1 MTETTA
7 PRATQPAVPDVALIC
22 PVCGSADLRIFYSE
36 RRACRVTTRALAT
49 DDPTA
54 FQGADPWPS
63 YQADEVVDIDPDTFA
78 VACDAC
84 HAHDLTPRLLDLD
97 TARRE
102 HDALIDGLAAL
113 GATWTDI
120 EGVGSGYTLARY
132 APGPVERD
140 TGGGDPVR
148 LGGGDEAET
157 YADELAALAAAI
169 TGNTRDLTG
178 ARQRPDY
185 YHYEGSLL

>member
-1 MTETTA
+1 MTETA
-7 PRATQPAVPDVALIC
+7 ATRPVPSDIILVC
-22 PVCGSADLRIFYSE
+22 PHCGSADLRIFYSE

-49 DDPTA
+49 DDPNA
-54 FQGADPWPS
+54 LYGADPWPS
-63 YQADEVVDIDPDTFA
+63 YQADAFVDIDPATFA

-120 EGVGSGYTLARY
+120 EGTGSNSGYTLARY

-148 LGGGDEAET
+148 IGDDETET

-169 TGNTRDLTG
+169 TGNARDLVG
-178 ARQRPDY
+178 ARQRPDDY
-185 YHYEGSLL
+185 RYEGTMP

>member
-1 MTETTA
+1 MTETTV
-7 PRATQPAVPDVALIC
+7 PRATPPAAPDVALIC
-22 PVCGSADLRIFYSE
+22 PACGSADLRIFYSE

-49 DDPTA
+49 GDPAA

-63 YQADEVVDIDPDTFA
+63 YQADEFVDIDPATFA

-84 HAHDLTPRLLDLD
+84 HAHALTPRLLDLD

-113 GATWTDI
+113 GATWLDV
-120 EGVGSGYTLARY
+120 EGSPSGYTLARY

-140 TGGGDPVR
+140 TGGGDPLR
-148 LGGGDEAET
+148 LGGDDEAET

-169 TGNTRDLTG
+169 ARNTRDLMG
-178 ARQRPDY
+178 ARQRPDDY
-185 YHYEGSLL
+185 RYEGSLP

>member
-1 MTETTA
+1 MTETSA
-7 PRATQPAVPDVALIC
+7 PRATPPAAPDVALIC
-22 PVCGSADLRIFYSE
+22 PDCGSTDLRIFYSE

-49 DDPTA
+49 DDPA
-54 FQGADPWPS
+54 AGAEPWPS
-63 YQADEVVDIDPDTFA
+63 YEADAFVDIDPDTFA

-102 HDALIDGLAAL
+102 HDAAIDGLATL
-113 GATWTDI
+113 GAAWTDI
-120 EGVGSGYTLARY
+120 EGTGSGYTLARS

-140 TGGGDPVR
+140 TNAWEPVR
-148 LGGGDEAET
+148 IGDDEANT

-169 TGNTRDLTG
+169 ARNTRDLTG
-178 ARQRPDY
+178 ARQRPDEY
-185 YHYEGSLL
+185 RYEGSLP

>member
-1 MTETTA
+1 MTETIA
-7 PRATQPAVPDVALIC
+7 PHAMPPAAPVVALIC
-22 PVCGSADLRIFYSE
+22 PACGSADLRIFYSE
-36 RRACRVTTRALAT
+36 RRVCRVTTRALAT
-49 DDPTA
+49 DNPDA
-54 FQGADPWPS
+54 LQGAEPWPS
-63 YQADEVVDIDPDTFA
+63 YEADAFVDIDPDTFA

-102 HDALIDGLAAL
+102 HDALLDGLAAL

>member
-7 PRATQPAVPDVALIC
+7 PPPAPPALTLVC
-22 PVCGSADLRIFYSE
+22 PHCGNPDLRIFYSE

-49 DDPTA
+49 ADPTA

-63 YQADEVVDIDPDTFA
+63 YQADEFVDIDPDTFA

-84 HAHDLTPRLLDLD
+84 HAHDITPRLLDLD

-120 EGVGSGYTLARY
+120 EGGGSGYILARY
-132 APGPVERD
+132 APGPVEWD

-148 LGGGDEAET
+148 LGGDETET

-169 TGNTRDLTG
+169 TGNTHDLVG
-178 ARQRPDY
+178 ARQRPDDY
-185 YHYEGSLL
+185 RYDGTMP

>member
-7 PRATQPAVPDVALIC
+7 TRPDAPRVTLVC
-22 PVCGSADLRIFYSE
+22 PHCGSADLRIFYSE
-36 RRACRVTTRALAT
+36 RRVCRVTTRALAT
-49 DDPTA
+49 DDPNA
-54 FQGADPWPS
+54 LQGADPWPS
-63 YQADEVVDIDPDTFA
+63 YQADEFVDIDPDTFA
-78 VACDAC
+78 VTCDAC
-84 HAHDLTPRLLDLD
+84 HAHDLTPRPLDLD

-140 TGGGDPVR
+140 TGGSDLVR
-148 LGGGDEAET
+148 LGGDETET

>member
-1 MTETTA
+1 MTETTTTQPDA
-7 PRATQPAVPDVALIC
+7 PRVTLVC
-22 PVCGSADLRIFYSE
+22 PHCGSADLRIFYSE
-36 RRACRVTTRALAT
+36 RRVCRVTTRALAT
-49 DDPTA
+49 DDPA
-54 FQGADPWPS
+54 AGADPWPS
-63 YQADEVVDIDPDTFA
+63 YEADTFVDIDPDTFA

-113 GATWTDI
+113 GTTWTDI

-132 APGPVERD
+132 APGRLEWD

-148 LGGGDEAET
+148 LGDDDNADT
-157 YADELAALAAAI
+157 DADELAALAAAI
-169 TGNTRDLTG
+169 ARNTRDLMG
-178 ARQRPDY
+178 ARQRPDDY
-185 YHYEGSLL
+185 RYEGSLP

>member
-7 PRATQPAVPDVALIC
+7 PRATPPAAPDVALIC
-22 PVCGSADLRIFYSE
+22 PACGSADLRIFYSE
-36 RRACRVTTRALAT
+36 RRVCRVTTRALAT
-49 DDPTA
+49 DDPIA
-54 FQGADPWPS
+54 LQGADPWPS
-63 YQADEVVDIDPDTFA
+63 YQADEFVDIDPATFA

-102 HDALIDGLAAL
+102 HDALLDALAAL
-113 GATWTDI
+113 GATWADVEST
-120 EGVGSGYTLARY
+120 GVGYTLGHY
-132 APGPVERD
+132 APGRREWD

-148 LGGGDEAET
+148 VGDDDEATT

-169 TGNTRDLTG
+169 ARNTRDLTG
-178 ARQRPDY
+178 ARQRPDDY
-185 YHYEGSLL
+185 RDEGSLP

>member
-1 MTETTA
+1 MMTETTA
-7 PRATQPAVPDVALIC
+7 PCATQPAVPDVALVC
-22 PVCGSADLRIFYSE
+22 PACGSADLRIYYSE
-36 RRACRVTTRALAT
+36 RRVCRVTTRALAT

-84 HAHDLTPRLLDLD
+84 HAHDITPRPLDLA
-97 TARRE
+97 TARRD
-102 HDALIDGLAAL
+102 HDALLDALAAL
-113 GATWTDI
+113 GATWLDA
-120 EGVGSGYTLARY
+120 EGARSGYILARY

-148 LGGGDEAET
+148 IGNDGAET
-157 YADELAALAAAI
+157 YADELAALATAI
-169 TGNTRDLTG
+169 ARNTRDLTG
-178 ARQRPDY
+178 ARQRPDDY
-185 YHYEGSLL
+185 RYDGTMP